1 MRPSFLLGSALC
13 VLAAFS
19 AADAR
24 AQCRDRLDRANHNA
38 RDMPAGTP
46 YQVHD
51 ALSDNSLMAE
61 EVVTSNP
68 AECLKLVTQMEALMR
83 RHGKAIV
90 EESGAPAASAA
101 ARPRT
106 LEELFPST
114 PRSQRLAQMRVSTG
128 GQTRADALALN
139 EYANA
144 SRALGFAVYGAAIET
159 NPAAAAEAVS
169 VTDRSVAAAEATQET
184 MIMINQEGDV
194 LHAQLEDA
202 FRELAA
208 AQRAQDRFVQE
219 YGELAALS
227 KDAATNPLKRL
238 EAAKRNLKNATD
250 RLNKWIERNLEEGFA
265 PGYLGAMRV
274 LEARYKPRF
283 EQIERQCEKMR
294 QDAFQKFA
302 QAAIQGKKTTAV
314 EDAGKAC
321 SQLERPLKEQSQR
334 EEDELHKKYR
344 LPEKADETGEEEPE
358 KKPTP
363 PKAPP
368 KAPVKSPKAPPAP
381 TVPATPPTPA
391 TPPAAAPPA
400 PAAPAPVDDLLAP
413 LTLQPKAPATPATPP
428 TPPTPP
434 TPATPPAAAPPA
446 SAPVDDLLAPLTP
459 SKPK

>member
-1 MRPSFLLGSALC
+1 MRPSYLLGSALC

-24 AQCRDRLDRANHNA
+24 AQCRDRLDRANDNA

-106 LEELFPST
+106 LEELFPPT

-184 MIMINQEGDV
+184 MIMINQEGDM

-202 FRELAA
+202 FRELEA
-208 AQRAQDRFVQE
+208 AQRAQDRFAQE
-219 YGELAALS
+219 YAQLAPLS
-227 KDAATNPLKRL
+227 KDLAKNPLRRL

-302 QAAIQGKKTTAV
+302 QATIQGKKTTAV

-334 EEDELHKKYR
+334 EEDEIHKKYR
-344 LPEKADETGEEEPE
+344 LPEKADEKGEEESE
-358 KKPTP
+358 KQPTP
-363 PKAPP
+363 PKPQPKAPP
-368 KAPVKSPKAPPAP
+368 KAPVKPPKAPPAP
-381 TVPATPPTPA
+381 TVPA

-428 TPPTPP
+428 TPPTP
-434 TPATPPAAAPPA
+434 ATPPAAAPPA
-446 SAPVDDLLAPLTP
+446 PAPVDDLLAPLTP

>member
-24 AQCRDRLDRANHNA
+24 AQCRDRLDRANDNA

-90 EESGAPAASAA
+90 EESGAPAAGAA

-106 LEELFPST
+106 LEELFPPT

-144 SRALGFAVYGAAIET
+144 SRALGFAVYSRTIET

-184 MIMINQEGDV
+184 MIMINQEGDM

-202 FRELAA
+202 FRELEA
-208 AQRAQDRFVQE
+208 AQRAQDRFAQK
-219 YGELAALS
+219 YGELATSLGKEPGS
-227 KDAATNPLKRL
+227 NPLKRL

-274 LEARYKPRF
+274 LEARYKPKF
-283 EQIERQCEKMR
+283 EKIEEQCEKMR
-294 QDAFQKFA
+294 QAAFDKFA
-302 QAAIQGKKTTAV
+302 QAALTGKKTTAL

-321 SQLERPLKEQSQR
+321 SQMERPLKEQSQR
-334 EEDELHKKYR
+334 EEDEIHKKYK
-344 LPEKADETGEEEPE
+344 LPEASD
-358 KKPTP
+358 
-363 PKAPP
+363 
-368 KAPVKSPKAPPAP
+368 
-381 TVPATPPTPA
+381 
-391 TPPAAAPPA
+391 
-400 PAAPAPVDDLLAP
+400 DDLLAP
-413 LTLQPKAPATPATPP
+413 LTVEPKGAGKEAAPAKAPE
-428 TPPTPP
+428 
-434 TPATPPAAAPPA
+434 A
-446 SAPVDDLLAPLTP
+446 SDDDLLAPLTVEPKGAGKEAAPAKAPEASDADLLAPLTRP
-459 SKPK
+459 SGKPGGGKPK